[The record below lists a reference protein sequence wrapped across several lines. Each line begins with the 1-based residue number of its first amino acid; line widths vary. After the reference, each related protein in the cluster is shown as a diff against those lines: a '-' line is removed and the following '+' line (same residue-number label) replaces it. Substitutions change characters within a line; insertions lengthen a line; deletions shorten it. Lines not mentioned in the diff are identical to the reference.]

1 MSAEH
6 HYPGHTDG
14 DVVCEVA
21 RANSRD
27 AQQSAQLAD
36 MSADRAEICAENAG
50 RAATSAAGAAR
61 EATRHLHTI
70 YTLACGIV
78 FGFTLAVLLYLVIY
92 LLVHDLTAP
101 TITGRYDT
109 TRAQA
114 QSAVWGA
121 VTGAKPPEPSH
132 VP

>member
-1 MSAEH
+1 MSGEN
-6 HYPGHTDG
+6 HYLSHTDS

-27 AQQSAQLAD
+27 AQQSAALAD
-36 MSADRAEICAENAG
+36 MSADRAETYADTAA
-50 RAATSAAGAAR
+50 RHATSAAGAAR
-61 EATRHLHTI
+61 EATRDLHTI

-101 TITGRYDT
+101 TTPGRS
-109 TRAQA
+109 QA
-114 QSAVWGA
+114 QTSVLIDVPDAP
-121 VTGAKPPEPSH
+121 KP
-132 VP
+132 VPIHMP